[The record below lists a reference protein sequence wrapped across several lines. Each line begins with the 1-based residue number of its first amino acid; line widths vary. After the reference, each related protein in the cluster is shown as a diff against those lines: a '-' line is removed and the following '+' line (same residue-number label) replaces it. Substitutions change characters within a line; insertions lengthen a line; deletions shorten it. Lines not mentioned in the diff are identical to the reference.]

1 MVFHSQKMELEN
13 CMFCGPFINIM
24 YRWMLVPVS
33 VIFTADCHYIAK
45 R

>member
-1 MVFHSQKMELEN
+1 MAKRWSLKIVYFT
-13 CMFCGPFINIM
+13 PFINIM

-33 VIFTADCHYIAK
+33 VIFIAECRYVAK